1 MTKIALKSI
10 KFRCSK
16 VMLRKMLIKRYIKC
30 LHQISNTVTKFRLA
44 VFFGLHSNDFIAYF
58 ADQFDELRFV
68 AWLAFIKFD
77 QPFF

>member
-10 KFRCSK
+10 KFRCAK

-30 LHQISNTVTKFRLA
+30 LHQISNTVTKFRLV
-44 VFFGLHSNDFIAYF
+44 VFFGFHFNDFIAYF
-58 ADQFDELRFV
+58 ADQFDELWFV

-77 QPFF
+77 QSFF